1 MILLKQKSFGSEK
14 SERTIF
20 QRTVEHDVS
29 RWIVVYVL
37 LSIGIVVQ
45 AALELGL
52 VMYNIRLACLIFNS

>member
-1 MILLKQKSFGSEK
+1 
-14 SERTIF
+14 
-20 QRTVEHDVS
+20 
-29 RWIVVYVL
+29 VYVL